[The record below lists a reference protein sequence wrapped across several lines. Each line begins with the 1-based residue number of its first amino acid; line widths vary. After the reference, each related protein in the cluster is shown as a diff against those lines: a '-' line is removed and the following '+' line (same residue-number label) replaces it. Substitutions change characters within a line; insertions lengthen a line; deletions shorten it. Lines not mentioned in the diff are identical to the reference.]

1 MMWIVTIKFKDN
13 NSVMDGLLFSENDGI
28 AKEEYV
34 FYYVN
39 GINCLESLKDPNGVE
54 DFVVLGY
61 VELTDYE
68 VQNL

>member
-1 MMWIVTIKFKDN
+1 MMWTVTIKFKDN

-39 GINCLESLKDPNGVE
+39 GIHCLESLKDPNGVE